1 MQCGCS
7 YRAGA
12 VPGACSGRDG
22 CEAALRSRKSDLRGS
37 RLDITK
43 FAGLPAHPLLVHIP
57 VVLLPLVALGAVA
70 MALSA
75 RVCDRLGW
83 TILGLAIVAGLS
95 TQLAVGSGQALRDHV
110 PRSSALDRHVSI
122 ADSIRP
128 LALLLFLVALA
139 VMLLDRRARGAWP
152 LPRRSPAALPSWAH
166 LGLIV
171 ATIALAALTTVRLY
185 QIGHSGAKATWDR
198 IHLTDPKRPG

>member
-1 MQCGCS
+1 MDF
-7 YRAGA
+7 A
-12 VPGACSGRDG
+12 
-22 CEAALRSRKSDLRGS
+22 
-37 RLDITK
+37 K
-43 FAGLPAHPLLVHIP
+43 FAGLPAHPLFVHIP

-70 MALSA
+70 MAFSA
-75 RVCDRLGW
+75 GVRDRLGW
-83 TILGLAIVAGLS
+83 TILGLAIAAGLS

-122 ADSIRP
+122 SESIRP

-139 VMLLDRRARGAWP
+139 VMFLDRRARGAWP
-152 LPRRSPAALPSWAH
+152 FHRRSPVAQPSWVR

-171 ATIALAALTTVRLY
+171 ATIALATLTSMRLY

-198 IHLTDPKRPG
+198 VRLTDPKRPG